1 MEDISLYMMKS
12 RPSFQVILWGV
23 FSLSSS
29 VATGTKITMPKP
41 RDLGFIGIVFL
52 LCGQWIW
59 LKGAGIHLPEPWN
72 AISPGIA
79 IFGAAF
85 MLSWGAELA
94 QFEIP
99 QSLAIAFLALV
110 AVLPE
115 YAVDMYF
122 AWEAGKNPEYI
133 HYATANMTGANRLLI
148 GVGWAAVVFAYFF
161 KTKKGEVK
169 LEPANRIE
177 LFALSAATLYCF
189 VIPLKHSLSWVD
201 SVVLLSIFVW
211 YMFQATRSHHAEPD
225 IEGPIV
231 GIAKW
236 PRGKRLLVTLFFFVF
251 SGYTIFLSAEPFAE
265 GLLETGRTWG
275 IEEFIL
281 VQWLAPLASES
292 PEFIVAIIFAL
303 RAHAAASLGTLI
315 SSKVNQW
322 TLLVGMLPLVYSLSA
337 GHLGPM
343 VMDARQSEEIFLTA
357 AQSLFA
363 LVIIANLRFSITE
376 ALMLFVLFATQLF
389 FTSTEARNIYAFVY
403 IAMAIGWFFIV
414 KDNKKGFALMIRDGV
429 KNPKKIR

>member
-1 MEDISLYMMKS
+1 
-12 RPSFQVILWGV
+12 
-23 FSLSSS
+23 
-29 VATGTKITMPKP
+29 MPKLK
-41 RDLGFIGIVFL
+41 DLLAIAIVFL
-52 LCGQWIW
+52 LGLQWIYF
-59 LKGAGIHLPEPWN
+59 KFTGTHLHSPWN

-79 IFGAAF
+79 IFGAAYI
-85 MLSWGAELA
+85 LSWGAELA

-99 QSLAIAFLALV
+99 QSLAIAFLALI

-122 AWEAGKNPEYI
+122 AWEAGKDPQYI

-161 KTKKGEVK
+161 KTKRGEVH
-169 LEPANRIE
+169 LEPGNRVE
-177 LFALSAATLYCF
+177 LLALMAATLYCF
-189 VIPLKHSLSWVD
+189 IIPLKHALSWID
-201 SVVLLSIFVW
+201 SVFLLLIFAW
-211 YMFQATRSHHAEPD
+211 YMRRTMQAHHKEPE

-231 GIAKW
+231 EIAKW
-236 PRGKRLLVTLFFFVF
+236 RRGPRLFITFFFFLF
-251 SGYTIFLSAEPFAE
+251 SGFAIFISAEPFAE
-265 GLLETGRTWG
+265 GLLETGRMWG

-303 RAHAAASLGTLI
+303 RAQATASLGTLV

-322 TLLVGMLPLVYSLSA
+322 TLLVGMLPLVYNLSA
-337 GHLGPM
+337 GHFGPM

-363 LVIIANLRFSITE
+363 IVVIANLRFSITE
-376 ALMLFVLFATQLF
+376 AMLLFVLFATQLF
-389 FTSTEARNIYAFVY
+389 FTSTEARTVYAFVY
-403 IAMAIGWFFIV
+403 IALAVGWFFIV
-414 KDNKKGFALMIRDGV
+414 PDNKKGLGMLFRTAFPGGKSGDKM
-429 KNPKKIR
+429 K